1 MNSEGT
7 FSKKELRQVSKLNIY
22 FRDKCEIP
30 FKESY
35 ALACIVVEQKDFI
48 LDVLKEDGEK

>member
-22 FRDKCEIP
+22 FRDTCEIP
-30 FKESY
+30 FREAY
-35 ALACIVVEQKDFI
+35 ALACIVVEQKEFI
-48 LDVLKEDGEK
+48 LDVLKEDGTK

>member
-22 FRDKCEIP
+22 FRDTCKIP
-30 FKESY
+30 FQESY

-48 LDVLKEDGEK
+48 LNVLKEDETK